1 MIKLTSFWILI
12 NDQFIHK
19 QIHFI
24 IVSFNLVA
32 GCDILK
38 PICHFRSS
46 FAHQNGGPVTNQ
58 KINKGSRLQLDLYD
72 KINFILDS
80 Y

>member
-1 MIKLTSFWILI
+1 M
-12 NDQFIHK
+12 
-19 QIHFI
+19 
-24 IVSFNLVA
+24 VSLRLVA
-32 GCDILK
+32 DCDILE
-38 PICHFRSS
+38 PICHWRSS

-58 KINKGSRLQLDLYD
+58 KLNKGSILQLDLYD

>member
-1 MIKLTSFWILI
+1 M
-12 NDQFIHK
+12 
-19 QIHFI
+19 
-24 IVSFNLVA
+24 VSLNLVA
-32 GCDILK
+32 GCDILE
-38 PICHFRSS
+38 PICHWRSS

-58 KINKGSRLQLDLYD
+58 KLNKGSRLQLDLND

>member
-1 MIKLTSFWILI
+1 M
-12 NDQFIHK
+12 
-19 QIHFI
+19 
-24 IVSFNLVA
+24 VSLNLVA
-32 GCDILK
+32 GCDILE
-38 PICHFRSS
+38 PICHWRSS

-58 KINKGSRLQLDLYD
+58 KLNKESRLQLAVYD